1 MLLNIMTIVLEY
13 QNYPLRNYIFCKQ
26 KHTWFCWDASI
37 AFIITKAAAADG
49 FPLQFSMVF
58 NNDKGEFGMLMK
70 GGLVWCSIL
79 VVCIGI
85 QSAGTAL
92 IGRGGDD
99 GIWSLEDE
107 SCAIGFE
114 EAAIDSIA
122 CSFCSFSI
130 CCCVLES
137 NENNVRK
144 DWFKFK
150 E

>member
-1 MLLNIMTIVLEY
+1 MLLNIMIIELEY
-13 QNYPLRNYIFCKQ
+13 QNSIINYIFYVQ

-58 NNDKGEFGMLMK
+58 NSDKDGFGMLMK
-70 GGLVWCSIL
+70 GDLIWFSIL
-79 VVCIGI
+79 VLCIGI
-85 QSAGTAL
+85 QSAGTVL

-99 GIWSLEDE
+99 GIGFLEDE

-114 EAAIDSIA
+114 EAVIDSIA

-130 CCCVLES
+130 CCCVLQS
-137 NENNVRK
+137 IKKISENI
-144 DWFKFK
+144 D
-150 E
+150 